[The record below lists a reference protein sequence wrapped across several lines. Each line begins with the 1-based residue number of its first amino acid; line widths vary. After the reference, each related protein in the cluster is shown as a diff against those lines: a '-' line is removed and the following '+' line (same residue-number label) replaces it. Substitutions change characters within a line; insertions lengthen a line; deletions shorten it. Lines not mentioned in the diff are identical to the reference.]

1 MAVIRPSKVLTGLL
15 LGGAALGAAVA
26 GYAVFLRPRHLRW
39 GATDDEVKDTLPG
52 DEIAPAARVTC
63 THAITIHA
71 PVDQVWPWIAQI
83 GQDRAGFYSY
93 AWLENMVG
101 AEITNADHV
110 VPEFQDREIGD
121 TVWMAPKHRYGG
133 QARMLVASLEKGAH
147 MVLVMP
153 DDFERLVRGE
163 RATGC
168 WSFVLRAVDDTTTR
182 LLVRGRGT
190 ADTFAKKAFDA
201 AVFEP
206 AHFIMERKMM
216 TSIRSLAEKSFAKS
230 RDLVIS

>member
-1 MAVIRPSKVLTGLL
+1 
-15 LGGAALGAAVA
+15 GGASLAAAALG
-26 GYAVFLRPRHLRW
+26 YAFYLRPRHLRW
-39 GATDDEVKDTLPG
+39 GATDEEVHGTLPG

-71 PVDQVWPWIAQI
+71 PADAVWPWIAQI

-93 AWLENMVG
+93 AWLENLVG
-101 AEITNADHV
+101 ADITNADHI

-121 TVWMAPKHRYGG
+121 TVWMAPRHRYGG
-133 QARMLVASLEKGAH
+133 QARMLVAALEKGAH

-153 DDFERLVRGE
+153 EDFERLIRGE
-163 RATGC
+163 RATGS
-168 WSFVLRAVDDTTTR
+168 WAFALRKIDDETTR

-190 ADTFAKKAFDA
+190 ADTFARKAFDA

-216 TSIRSLAEKSFAKS
+216 TSIKELAEHSCRS
-230 RDLVIS
+230 RDLAIS